1 MPAVEIISLPVL
13 GKMLGV
19 NEQPEMV
26 DFCIRQDTTVKVL
39 REKLKEY
46 GLQSTGKKVDLIER
60 LREYAT
66 DDSSWR
72 LLFQPAQKGT
82 RGSYTGKRMAKLS
95 AQRITSQFGEH
106 ELTLVQHKSKR
117 GGISRM
123 VHSLTPADI
132 NSNDAWATEVLQNVE
147 AWQSKP
153 TTTRQVTA
161 LPTPSP
167 PTESPC
173 STQPNL
179 RNPQISLPDE
189 AELTAEDGRSL
200 SLRFRRLERTVAGLE
215 DTLIERAYD
224 LEIGISKRVTRNS
237 VPQHPLW
244 PLQPTDQP
252 AAPRLSSI
260 VPTVTH
266 PAVSALSMQAVTN
279 PVHVPAQTIPPR
291 NLAVVQLEDGELA
304 FDKTAVMR
312 PPAVRF
318 STDVSAL
325 FREWHCLTY
334 LVVNGRGIPVKY
346 WGEVYKKCAGENS
359 KAWALR
365 KVQWGQWKF
374 IVEERSRFASDDAF
388 WAAWSDA
395 SGQRAG
401 YTQICDT
408 LQRQRVQQDA
418 QDAAAARTFFGGSLD
433 HSDAKGA
440 FAYLKSGVARLMSK
454 DVDVAR
460 KWRDL
465 LSADSALAQ
474 RWEETRSPR

>member
-1 MPAVEIISLPVL
+1 MPAAEIISLPVL

-19 NEQPEMV
+19 NEQPEMI

-132 NSNDAWATEVLQNVE
+132 NSNDAWRMLTGEIGKATEVLQNVE

-161 LPTPSP
+161 LPAPSP

-179 RNPQISLPDE
+179 RNPQISLPDK

-200 SLRFRRLERTVAGLE
+200 SLRFRRLEHTVAGLE

-224 LEIGISKRVTRNS
+224 LEIGISKRVTREIAPLFNHANFDHASGNS
-237 VPQHPLW
+237 VHQE
-244 PLQPTDQP
+244 
-252 AAPRLSSI
+252 
-260 VPTVTH
+260 
-266 PAVSALSMQAVTN
+266 N
-279 PVHVPAQTIPPR
+279 
-291 NLAVVQLEDGELA
+291 
-304 FDKTAVMR
+304 DKLLT
-312 PPAVRF
+312 
-318 STDVSAL
+318 
-325 FREWHCLTY
+325 LTY
-334 LVVNGRGIPVKY
+334 CQLFTHN
-346 WGEVYKKCAGENS
+346 
-359 KAWALR
+359 KA
-365 KVQWGQWKF
+365 K
-374 IVEERSRFASDDAF
+374 
-388 WAAWSDA
+388 
-395 SGQRAG
+395 
-401 YTQICDT
+401 
-408 LQRQRVQQDA
+408 
-418 QDAAAARTFFGGSLD
+418 
-433 HSDAKGA
+433 
-440 FAYLKSGVARLMSK
+440 
-454 DVDVAR
+454 
-460 KWRDL
+460 
-465 LSADSALAQ
+465 
-474 RWEETRSPR
+474 